1 MKLNLTKPLVFFDLE
16 TTGINVTQDRIVEAS
31 FLKVHPNGNEEL
43 KTFRLNPTI
52 PIPSEVSIIHGI
64 YDHDI
69 AESPLFKEVAKPL
82 FEFLKGCDLAGYNL
96 VRFDVPVLAEEFLRV
111 GLDFSIDNRKLID
124 SQKIFYIMEPRT
136 LSGAYKFYCDKKLSG
151 AHGAEADTL
160 ATYEVL
166 KAQIDHYQN
175 TEVEDENGNLTMPIQ
190 NDMQLLHNLSRSQSA
205 DLAGR
210 FGYNREGVP
219 IFNFGK
225 HKGKTVKHVL
235 RIEPTYYEWMM
246 KGDFPLQTKKVLT
259 EIRIKMMTEDK

>member
-31 FLKVHPNGNEEL
+31 FLKVHPNGNEDL

-136 LSGAYKFYCDKKLSG
+136 C
-151 AHGAEADTL
+151 
-160 ATYEVL
+160 
-166 KAQIDHYQN
+166 
-175 TEVEDENGNLTMPIQ
+175 
-190 NDMQLLHNLSRSQSA
+190 LLYTSPSPR
-205 DLAGR
+205 D
-210 FGYNREGVP
+210 
-219 IFNFGK
+219 
-225 HKGKTVKHVL
+225 
-235 RIEPTYYEWMM
+235 
-246 KGDFPLQTKKVLT
+246 
-259 EIRIKMMTEDK
+259 